1 MKVMT
6 KPKVPYEIHERALN
20 GVISLSNTS
29 EILKTLMEKGL
40 VVCVNSRE
48 RIGKLYILTKTGKV
62 VRNKMYGSGSSYGD
76 IPNEIIKDYT

>member
-1 MKVMT
+1 MKRGDLLEWLKRSRRRTAVIKVMT

-29 EILKTLMEKGL
+29 EILKVLMEKGL

-48 RIGKLYILTKTGKV
+48 RIGKLYILTKTGGK
-62 VRNKMYGSGSSYGD
+62 
-76 IPNEIIKDYT
+76 